1 MNTIELT
8 EESSVTDQTFEN
20 ACLASCQKLVT
31 QIERV
36 KNNIVAEF
44 RAAFTAHEQLLSRAI
59 SEADALAWQTAYPHL
74 VFPTLAMEKVHAAA
88 GWNARQHLIR
98 QKNSV
103 RAMSN

>member
-20 ACLASCQKLVT
+20 ACLASCQKFVT
-31 QIERV
+31 RIERV

-59 SEADALAWQTAYPHL
+59 GEAEALAWQTAYPQL
-74 VFPTLAMEKVHAAA
+74 VFPTLAMEKVQAAV
-88 GWNARQHLIR
+88 GWNARQQFIR

-103 RAMSN
+103 HVMSN